1 MNDLGSSSLRL
12 KLTNTCMMQLPHNAA
27 AAFLQGHASEP
38 NDFHRKWQ
46 CFKVKW
52 KSIPT
57 IYRRVM
63 MFWGQ
68 GQPCHIHPFLR
79 VNSQLVLLSIVVS
92 LTPLINPHILF
103 YFREKKEGWERER
116 EKHPL
121 VDSCTLAHQGST
133 HNLGIKPPPFGA
145 QDDAPTNSAA
155 PARASHCSYH
165 LLLGILPLWCLLHE
179 ESSRV

>member
-1 MNDLGSSSLRL
+1 MAVLQSKVEKHPNNLQKGNDVLGTGATLSYSP
-12 KLTNTCMMQLPHNAA
+12 LPQGEFSAGP
-27 AAFLQGHASEP
+27 AFHSCFSYSTYKPTYFILLILERR
-38 NDFHRKWQ
+38 RK
-46 CFKVKW
+46 
-52 KSIPT
+52 
-57 IYRRVM
+57 
-63 MFWGQ
+63 G
-68 GQPCHIHPFLR
+68 
-79 VNSQLVLLSIVVS
+79 
-92 LTPLINPHILF
+92 
-103 YFREKKEGWERER
+103 ERER

>member
-1 MNDLGSSSLRL
+1 MIRRKQSDQTPFQERMNDLGSSSPL

-63 MFWGQ
+63 MFWGRATLSHSPLPQ
-68 GQPCHIHPFLR
+68 GEFSAGPAFHSCFFYSTYKPTYFI
-79 VNSQLVLLSIVVS
+79 LL
-92 LTPLINPHILF
+92 ILE
-103 YFREKKEGWERER
+103 RRRKGERER
-116 EKHPL
+116 NIHWLTPAH
-121 VDSCTLAHQGST
+121 AHQGSNPQPGNQT
-133 HNLGIKPPPFGA
+133 ATF
-145 QDDAPTNSAA
+145 
-155 PARASHCSYH
+155 
-165 LLLGILPLWCLLHE
+165 WCTG
-179 ESSRV
+179 

>member
-1 MNDLGSSSLRL
+1 MNDLGSSSPL

-63 MFWGQ
+63 MFWGRATLSHSPLPQ
-68 GQPCHIHPFLR
+68 REFSAGPAFHSCFFYSTYKPTYFILLILEEGR
-79 VNSQLVLLSIVVS
+79 V
-92 LTPLINPHILF
+92 
-103 YFREKKEGWERER
+103 R

-121 VDSCTLAHQGST
+121 VDSCTRPP
-133 HNLGIKPPPFGA
+133 GIE
-145 QDDAPTNSAA
+145 PTTWESN
-155 PARASHCSYH
+155 CH
-165 LLLGILPLWCLLHE
+165 LLVHRMMLPPTQLHRLGPQIVLTI
-179 ESSRV
+179 SS